1 MKRNTRF
8 TLGRKLLLMVLLM
21 CLILCTAALAMSYR
35 TYLRD
40 TRALYGQHG
49 QELARELADQ
59 VVPGEEDGDGQLQ
72 QALSDAVSQSRVSFA
87 ASVRP
92 MEDGLEVL
100 LCAGDR
106 QKEDLI
112 SAGDLW
118 LPDGMSSTDLENLS
132 DGGQLEPIFWRD
144 PNLGWR
150 MLAAAPVYQAGDVVS
165 SYVVVELGMD
175 QAMTR
180 EQNFLVSMGILLAVL
195 AAVLIVA
202 FMMVIRH
209 SFIQPIRLLT
219 KAAQDYEG
227 GEDKSTFTKV
237 KIKSHDELRTLSDA
251 FRMMLVEIDLN
262 NFEQKELAVREQKLE
277 IELQL
282 ANELNR
288 SMLPKELPKREQ
300 GYEFDVHGLLCRG
313 REVEYDFYD
322 YFMLDQD
329 RLCVVIG
336 AVPGE
341 GIPQALYT
349 VMAQTAIKSQLRSG
363 LSLAAA
369 MTAANSQLHEMSGA
383 FVLHALVGVLDGMT
397 GKFSC
402 INAGQEVPLLM
413 RSQDRYEWVQAPPY
427 APLGQNENVVYQ
439 TLELELRQGDRMF
452 FHTRALGE
460 IQNELGKPFVEDQ
473 LRATLNLSQSRERSL
488 ERQLEFVRDAA
499 GAYSRRVQVD
509 GYAMLAL
516 EYRRKDRAMAH
527 CVLRAGRDGE
537 QRLLD
542 FLRGQL
548 EANGFTRQQIAETV
562 VLADELFILCCNQ
575 AESDARFL
583 AQCAV
588 TEESGTVLL
597 QVKGPMGGRNPLE
610 NTWGEVAARAAAY
623 ILKNTQR
630 VTFESIDSTDIV
642 TVTRQLEA
650 GTSDRSGLKQQIRR

>member
-1 MKRNTRF
+1 MKRNTRL
-8 TLGRKLLLMVLLM
+8 TLGRKLLLMVLVM
-21 CLILCTAALAMSYR
+21 CLILCSAALAMSYHI
-35 TYLRD
+35 YLRD

-49 QELARELADQ
+49 QELAQELAQQAQALDEADDR
-59 VVPGEEDGDGQLQ
+59 GLGQLLSQAAEQ
-72 QALSDAVSQSRVSFA
+72 QSVSFA
-87 ASVRP
+87 AVVRP
-92 MEDGLEVL
+92 QEGGLEVL
-100 LCAGDR
+100 ACAGDR
-106 QKEDLI
+106 AEEELLAPGDVWMPGGMGE
-112 SAGDLW
+112 SA
-118 LPDGMSSTDLENLS
+118 LEELLEGQSPQPLS
-132 DGGQLEPIFWRD
+132 WKD
-144 PNLGWR
+144 PSLGWR
-150 MLAAAPVYQAGDVVS
+150 MLTAVPLDSTGDVS
-165 SYVVVELGMD
+165 AYVVVEQPME
-175 QAMTR
+175 QAAAQER
-180 EQNFLVSMGILLAVL
+180 DFLVSMALLLVCL
-195 AAVLIVA
+195 AAALTGV
-202 FMMVIRH
+202 FMLVIRRI
-209 SFIQPIRLLT
+209 FIQPIRLLT

-282 ANELNR
+282 ANELNQ
-288 SMLPKELPKREQ
+288 SMLPKELPQRER
-300 GYEFDVHGLLCRG
+300 GYEFEVHGLLCPG

-349 VMAQTAIKSQLRSG
+349 AMAQTAIKSQLRSG

-383 FVLHALVGVLDGMT
+383 FVLHALVGVLDEMT

-439 TLELELRQGDRMF
+439 VLELELRQGDRMF

-460 IQNELGKPFVEDQ
+460 IQNETGKAFSEEQ
-473 LRATLNLSQSRERSL
+473 LRASLNLSQSRGL
-488 ERQLEFVRDAA
+488 GVQRQLEFIRDAA
-499 GAYSRRVQVD
+499 GAYSQRLQVD
-509 GYAMLAL
+509 GYAMLSL
-516 EYRRKDRAMAH
+516 EYRRRDRAMAH
-527 CVLRAGRDGE
+527 CVLSPGQAGERA
-537 QRLLD
+537 LLD

-548 EANGFTRQQIAETV
+548 EANHFTSRQIAQV
-562 VLADELFILCCNQ
+562 SVLADELFVLCCGQ
-575 AESDARFL
+575 AEPDARFL

-588 TEESGTVLL
+588 TVETGTVLL
-597 QVKGPMGGRNPLE
+597 QIKGPMGGKNPLE
-610 NTWGEVAARAAAY
+610 NTRGQVSARAADY
-623 ILKNTQR
+623 IRQNTQR
-630 VTFESIDSTDIV
+630 VVFESLDSMDVI
-642 TVTRQLEA
+642 TVTRQLDAEA
-650 GTSDRSGLKQQIRR
+650 YDPNRLQQQVR